1 MSRRRGSLRSDVR
14 YWPKADI
21 CSCTAHVRFRGQSGS
36 TRAAD
41 QSRFMSTRPRG
52 LLCAKSGLMHHSN
65 QLFDHLVVRP
75 CAFAVLTLRGAVKS
89 IIIEQKQQVAANQC
103 DWPSKAKSR
112 LPQGENKLG
121 SKSLF
126 RARRIHTA
134 RKTEWSTPCRFT
146 RTASSNESCHS

>member
-1 MSRRRGSLRSDVR
+1 MPDLMSALGHKRTFRSAIAMSALP
-14 YWPKADI
+14 PKADI
-21 CSCTAHVRFRGQSGS
+21 YLPSIGC
-36 TRAAD
+36 
-41 QSRFMSTRPRG
+41 

>member
-1 MSRRRGSLRSDVR
+1 MAGNDLKKFAPAATQLSLPTS
-14 YWPKADI
+14 A
-21 CSCTAHVRFRGQSGS
+21 T
-36 TRAAD
+36 
-41 QSRFMSTRPRG
+41 
-52 LLCAKSGLMHHSN
+52 KSA
-65 QLFDHLVVRP
+65 LFDYLVVRP
-75 CAFAVLTLRGAVKS
+75 CAFAVLTLRGAVKG